1 MLNRA
6 EGGDATV
13 AAGAAALLRSSAP
26 EMECFESYCISLG
39 VGPLWYS

>member
-6 EGGDATV
+6 EGGNAADG
-13 AAGAAALLRSSAP
+13 AAGLLRSSAT